1 MLFLFLFSY
10 KNLMLLILYNYKVDY
25 LVQNL
30 ILKAVLVQHIP
41 STISFTVF
49 SHWICIL
56 VLRPMFFLPKTIL
69 SYPFNHLLYWWG
81 LQWQERLGE
90 KERENF
96 VIIWNKN

>member
-1 MLFLFLFSY
+1 
-10 KNLMLLILYNYKVDY
+10 
-25 LVQNL
+25 
-30 ILKAVLVQHIP
+30 
-41 STISFTVF
+41 
-49 SHWICIL
+49 
-56 VLRPMFFLPKTIL
+56 L

>member
-10 KNLMLLILYNYKVDY
+10 KNLMILILYNYKVDY
-25 LVQNL
+25 LIQNL

-56 VLRPMFFLPKTIL
+56 VL
-69 SYPFNHLLYWWG
+69 
-81 LQWQERLGE
+81 QWQERVGE

-96 VIIWNKN
+96 VIIWRKKNEDLIL